1 MSKIDLKNITNSF
14 REVHLVSMA
23 SWSVAH
29 EI

>member
-14 REVHLVSMA
+14 WEVHRVSMA
-23 SWSVAH
+23 SRSVAH